1 MISYQ
6 VYKIIHITGIAL
18 LYMGLGGILLA
29 SASSGAIKGK
39 AKLLGM
45 VGHGVGLVFILV
57 SGFGMLARLGIIQGG
72 MPGWVYAKLVI
83 WGLAGIFVSV
93 AKRKAQHAGTVFV
106 LFMALATTAAYVA
119 IYKPF

>member
-6 VYKIIHITGIAL
+6 IYKIIHVTGIVL
-18 LYMGLGGILLA
+18 LYMGLGGILLV
-29 SASSGAIKGK
+29 SASGGAIKGK